1 MNRKAFFYGIIYIG
15 FMGLIVGLK
24 LDRSLVIY
32 LGVTIVGYYI
42 SLILGISNKISVKVL
57 FYLLN
62 LILFPVGLPLM
73 DYFLGASLFSIDA
86 TKYTKWIIFAQYIS
100 IFIYTYTL
108 TAEVLL
114 NHLKLLKLN
123 RTFIGTFI
131 YTLLISIYSGVGN
144 YIYLLSKRTGFRT
157 KTELLQ
163 LINLAREYFQDNLLN
178 IGVFSAIQFLILSM
192 YIVFTIENRREK
204 W

>member
-204 W
+204 